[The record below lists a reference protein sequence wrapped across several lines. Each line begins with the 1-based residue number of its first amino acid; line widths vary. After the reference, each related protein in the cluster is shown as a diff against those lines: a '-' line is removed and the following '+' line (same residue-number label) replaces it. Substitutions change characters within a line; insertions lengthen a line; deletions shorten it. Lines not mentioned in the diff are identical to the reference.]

1 MPDLITKEEF
11 ETQVTTMFDAA
22 FDENVELTV
31 TQVKSLEDSIDEQV
45 LNSHLRMFIKSILF
59 YEVPEDMYQ
68 EILSTMGSR
77 IKFVSVHKTDDGN
90 INVEY
95 ECNIVDL
102 IHGELRVFENGTQT
116 CRMTLEYDEVE

>member
-1 MPDLITKEEF
+1 
-11 ETQVTTMFDAA
+11 
-22 FDENVELTV
+22 
-31 TQVKSLEDSIDEQV
+31 
-45 LNSHLRMFIKSILF
+45 MFIKSILF

-68 EILSTMGSR
+68 EILDTMESR

-95 ECNIVDL
+95 EYNIVDL
-102 IHGELRVFENGTQT
+102 IHSELRVFENGTQT